1 MRNGSPDRVH
11 RQERRQRMSRGLTY
25 MALIASIRQ
34 RELLEEAHRDRYIT
48 ELPRRRRGRIFG
60 MSLPRALRRPR

>member
-1 MRNGSPDRVH
+1 
-11 RQERRQRMSRGLTY
+11 MSRGLTY

-34 RELLEEAHRDRYIT
+34 RELLEDARRHRYET

-60 MSLPRALRRPR
+60 MTLPRALRRTR

>member
-1 MRNGSPDRVH
+1 M
-11 RQERRQRMSRGLTY
+11 EMSRGLTY

-34 RELLEEAHRDRYIT
+34 RELLEEAHRDRYHA

-60 MSLPRALRRPR
+60 MSLPRALRRSR